1 MLSLKTDVSK
11 KILKIKII
19 FVGILKVTDE
29 KSMIRIRSW
38 IRIPNQVYGFKDL
51 DPDQNVTDSEPCIP
65 YISNMPS

>member
-1 MLSLKTDVSK
+1 MQKNLEE
-11 KILKIKII
+11 KII

-51 DPDQNVTDSEPCIP
+51 DPDQNVTDPEHCIP
-65 YISNMPS
+65 YIPVPNMPS